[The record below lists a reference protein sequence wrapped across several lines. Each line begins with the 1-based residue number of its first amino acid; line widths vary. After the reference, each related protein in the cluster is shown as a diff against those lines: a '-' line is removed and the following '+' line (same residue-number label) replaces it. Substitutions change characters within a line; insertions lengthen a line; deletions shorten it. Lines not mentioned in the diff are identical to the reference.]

1 MPRFRTSDATF
12 NYIDEGTGIPLV
24 FQHGLGGDV
33 NQPRTFVVPGV
44 RLVSFDARGHGGT
57 IASLDPARLTFS
69 SFADDLCS
77 LLEHLTIHAAVIGGI
92 SMGAGVALNFA
103 LRFPDRTLGLIL
115 CRPAWLNERSP
126 KNLQAYPQIAS
137 LIEHEGVIKGRML
150 FEDYELFQQ
159 IRNESVDSA
168 HSLLR
173 QFERPGADQNFA
185 VLDRMPKDV
194 PNNDPADW
202 KTIRVPTLILGNRQD
217 PIHPIEYAQL
227 FSSLIP
233 SSTFHEVTSKS
244 IDPAGHVNEV
254 ATAISLF
261 LQQEVR
267 SVHPL

>member
-12 NYIDEGTGIPLV
+12 NYIDEGAGIPLV

-44 RLVSFDARGHGGT
+44 RLLSFDARGHGGT
-57 IASLDPARLTFS
+57 IASLDPEQLTFS

-77 LLEHLTIHAAVIGGI
+77 LLDHLTIHAAVIGGI

-126 KNLQAYPQIAS
+126 KNLQVYPQIAS
-137 LIEHEGVIKGRML
+137 LIEQEGIIKGRKL
-150 FEDYELFQQ
+150 FENYELFHQ

-173 QFERPGADQNFA
+173 QFERSGADQNFA
-185 VLDRMPKDV
+185 LLERMPKDV
-194 PNNDPADW
+194 PNNDSADW
-202 KTIRVPTLILGNRQD
+202 KSIRVPTLILGNRQD

-227 FSSLIP
+227 LSELIP

-244 IDPAGHVNEV
+244 VDPASHVKQV
-254 ATAISLF
+254 AAAISLF
-261 LQQEVR
+261 LQQELQSVR
-267 SVHPL
+267 PI

>member
-1 MPRFRTSDATF
+1 MPRFRTSDAIF
-12 NYIDEGTGIPLV
+12 NYIDEGAGKPLV

-44 RLVSFDARGHGGT
+44 RLLSFDARGHGGT
-57 IASLDPARLTFS
+57 LASLDPERLTFS

-77 LLEHLTIHAAVIGGI
+77 LLDHLTIHAAVIGGI

-126 KNLQAYPQIAS
+126 QNLQVYPQIAN
-137 LIEHEGVIKGRML
+137 LIEQEGIVKGRTL
-150 FEDYELFQQ
+150 FESYELFQQ

-173 QFERPGADQNFA
+173 QFERPGAEQNFA

-194 PNNDPADW
+194 PNNDSADW

-217 PIHPIEYAQL
+217 PLHPIDYAQL
-227 FSSLIP
+227 LSSLIP
-233 SSTFHEVTSKS
+233 SSTFREVTPKS
-244 IDPAGHVNEV
+244 VEPADHVKEV

-261 LQQEVR
+261 LQQELQSVR
-267 SVHPL
+267 PL